1 MAESKKPTYEPLDCD
16 DMERS
21 ILLCNGVEYLIDEF
35 QREINCKE
43 PNQLYKLEYQSQLL
57 KIADNLE
64 ELLHRL
70 TYLADKHNKE
80 FYFQYLFAILK
91 SLSTAPNVLII
102 TAYYL
107 DPQREFKRLVNR
119 NTFEFELN
127 QIIKKIQFIKSVLQ
141 SLYNGKK
148 AGLKLISK
156 YI

>member
-1 MAESKKPTYEPLDCD
+1 MVDLKKPAYKPLDCY

-35 QREINCKE
+35 QRGINGKE
-43 PNQLYKLEYQSQLL
+43 PRQLYESDYQLQLL

-64 ELLHRL
+64 ELIHRL
-70 TYLADKHNKE
+70 TYLAHKNNKE
-80 FYFQYLFAILK
+80 FYFNNLYAILK
-91 SLSTAPNVLII
+91 SLSCAPNVLII

-107 DPQREFKRLVNR
+107 DPQREFKRFVNR

-127 QIIKKIQFIKSVLQ
+127 QIVKKIQFIKPVLQ

-148 AGLKLISK
+148 AGLRSISK
-156 YI
+156 SM

>member
-91 SLSTAPNVLII
+91 SISTAPNVLII

-107 DPQREFKRLVNR
+107 DPQREFKRLINR

-127 QIIKKIQFIKSVLQ
+127 QIIKKIQFIKPVLQ
-141 SLYNGKK
+141 SLHSGRK
-148 AGLKLISK
+148 AGLKSINRYL
-156 YI
+156 

>member
-1 MAESKKPTYEPLDCD
+1 MSESKIPAYKPLDCD
-16 DMERS
+16 EMERS
-21 ILLCNGVEYLIDEF
+21 IQLCNGVVYLIDDF

-43 PNQLYKLEYQSQLL
+43 PNQLYKREYQSQLL

-70 TYLADKHNKE
+70 TYLTHKNNKE
-80 FYFQYLFAILK
+80 FYFKNLYAILK
-91 SLSTAPNVLII
+91 SLSGTPNVLII

-127 QIIKKIQFIKSVLQ
+127 QIVKKIQFVKPVLQ

-148 AGLKLISK
+148 VGLRFISK
-156 YI
+156 SM

>member
-1 MAESKKPTYEPLDCD
+1 MAELKKPVYKPLDCD

-21 ILLCNGVEYLIDEF
+21 IQLCNGVEYLIDEF
-35 QREINCKE
+35 QREINYKE
-43 PNQLYKLEYQSQLL
+43 PNQLYKREYQSQLL

-70 TYLADKHNKE
+70 TYLANKNNKE
-80 FYFQYLFAILK
+80 FYFNNLYSILK
-91 SLSTAPNVLII
+91 SLSSTPNVLII

-107 DPQREFKRLVNR
+107 DPQREFKRFVNR

-127 QIIKKIQFIKSVLQ
+127 QIVKKIQFIKPVLQ

-148 AGLKLISK
+148 AGLKLINK